1 MPFPDFLKVKVSQ
14 WQITVADRVTVV
26 TVADRV
32 TVAEGKRKRPKEA
45 EGRCGL
51 FCTGSSQ

>member
-51 FCTGSSQ
+51 FCIGSSQ